1 MLKLTR
7 KVEYALIALR
17 HLRRQDEDTVSSARE
32 ISKAYGLPNQ
42 LLAKTLQQ
50 MAREGLII
58 PVQGPK
64 GGYRVTDKVASMNL
78 NAFIELMEG
87 PVGLMDCF
95 IDSNCEQ
102 EQLCN
107 IRMPIT
113 KINSSIRKVFEG
125 MSLADITK

>member
-17 HLRRQDEDTVSSARE
+17 HLRRQDENILSSSKE
-32 ISKAYGLPNQ
+32 IAEAYGLPTQ

-64 GGYRVTDKVASMNL
+64 GGYRVTEKVADMNL
-78 NAFIELMEG
+78 SAFIELLEG
-87 PVGLMDCF
+87 PVGLMDCS

-102 EQLCN
+102 ESLCN

-113 KINSSIRKVFEG
+113 KINSSIKKVFEG
-125 MSLADITK
+125 MTIAEITN

>member
-17 HLRRQDEDTVSSARE
+17 HLRRQGDQTVSSTKE
-32 ISKAYGLPNQ
+32 IAEAYGLPGQ

-50 MAREGLII
+50 MAREGLIT

-64 GGYRVTDKVASMNL
+64 GGYLVTKKVNRMSL
-78 NAFIELMEG
+78 NTFIEILEG
-87 PVGLMDCF
+87 PVGLMDCS

-102 EQLCN
+102 ESTCN
-107 IRMPIT
+107 IRIPIT
-113 KINSSIRKVFEG
+113 RVNSSIRKVFEG
-125 MSLADITK
+125 MSLADITS